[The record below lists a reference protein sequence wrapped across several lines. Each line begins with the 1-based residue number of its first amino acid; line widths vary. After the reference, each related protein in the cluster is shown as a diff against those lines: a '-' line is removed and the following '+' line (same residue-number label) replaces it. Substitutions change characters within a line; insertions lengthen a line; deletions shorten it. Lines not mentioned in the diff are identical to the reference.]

1 LNATRDVN
9 EETTNFNRKLNE
21 LATKLMPTR
30 IVYTDLSRKY
40 FTQQRL
46 HMKNTGKEEI
56 INRVVEAIRTTQ
68 GNSTEIIPVSLT
80 WRDTPY
86 IIKGNTS

>member
-1 LNATRDVN
+1 
-9 EETTNFNRKLNE
+9 
-21 LATKLMPTR
+21 MPTR
-30 IVYTDLSRKY
+30 IVYADPSRNY

-46 HMKNTGKEEI
+46 HMKNTSKVEI
-56 INRVVEAIRTTQ
+56 INRVVETIRTTQ

-86 IIKGNTS
+86 IVK